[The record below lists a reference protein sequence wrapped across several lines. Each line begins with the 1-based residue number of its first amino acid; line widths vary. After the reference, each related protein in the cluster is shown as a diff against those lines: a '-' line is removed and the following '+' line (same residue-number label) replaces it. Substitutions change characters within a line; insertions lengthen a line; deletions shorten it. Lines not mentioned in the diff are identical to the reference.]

1 MFIHVVFFWC
11 KPETPESVKQE
22 MITYCNEVMSKLPV
36 VKQVKAGKAV
46 PSPRPVVDGSY
57 DVGLCVVFE
66 DKAGHDAYQPHEIH
80 QAFVTK
86 FKQHWDKIKVYD
98 FQ

>member
-11 KPETPESVKQE
+11 KAGTPETVKQE
-22 MITYCNEVMSKLPV
+22 MITYCRQEMAKISV
-36 VKQVKAGKAV
+36 VRNVNAGTAV
-46 PSPRPVVDGSY
+46 PSPRDVVDGSY
-57 DVGLCVVFE
+57 DVGLCVMFD

-80 QAFVTK
+80 QGFVAK
-86 FKQHWDKIKVYD
+86 FKEHWDRIQVYD